1 MSTQVVA
8 PIPCRRER
16 ARRVKRESPSDPC
29 RACPECRRQEGVPPH
44 AKIGRAP
51 LPRLESELIWRAMF
65 AVAQASK
72 ILIIEDSA
80 EVVSLLERVLGEQGY
95 DVTAAMDGESGLARA
110 LQQHPDLVILDLG
123 LPGRDGLQ
131 VAIELRRGGLTA
143 PVLMLT
149 ARGAVGDRVSG
160 LEAGADD
167 YLGKPFDAEELLA
180 RVRALLRRAA
190 LRTRAAQ
197 LKVGDVV
204 LDPLTREVWR
214 SGRQLALSP
223 REFSLLEYLMR
234 NPGRTLTRAVIV
246 AQVWKHG
253 PEDPDETNVV
263 DVYMAYLRKKLE
275 ADGGPSMIRTIRGVG
290 YVFQAADDIDAG
302 E

>member
-1 MSTQVVA
+1 
-8 PIPCRRER
+8 
-16 ARRVKRESPSDPC
+16 
-29 RACPECRRQEGVPPH
+29 
-44 AKIGRAP
+44 
-51 LPRLESELIWRAMF
+51 MF
-65 AVAQASK
+65 AAVEASK

-80 EVVSLLERVLGEQGY
+80 EVVSLLERVLGEHGY
-95 DVTAAMDGESGLARA
+95 DVSAATDGNSGLARA
-110 LQQHPDLVILDLG
+110 LDQTPDLVILDLG

-131 VAIELRRGGLTA
+131 VASELRRRGVTA

-149 ARGAVGDRVSG
+149 ARGAVADRISG
-160 LEAGADD
+160 LDAGADD

-180 RVRALLRRAA
+180 RVRALLRRSA

-214 SGRQLALSP
+214 AGRALSLSP
-223 REFSLLEYLMR
+223 REFALLEYLMR
-234 NPGRTLTRAVIV
+234 NPGRTLTRGAIV
-246 AQVWKHG
+246 SQVWKHE
-253 PEDPDETNVV
+253 PDDPDATNIV

-275 ADGGPSMIRTIRGVG
+275 AEAAPSMIQTVRGVG
-290 YVFQAADDIDAG
+290 YVFHPAEGMD